1 MTATYRRTYDIDS
14 AFDAIDDDV
23 LAVRD
28 RALLK
33 AAAMVEGIDD
43 ELTRLRILE
52 DCVLTLK
59 SANDSALVML
69 QRAIRTTSDRLDAER
84 LVREVD
90 QTIREGRRGHDH

>member
-1 MTATYRRTYDIDS
+1 MTAYRRILDIDS

-33 AAAMVEGIDD
+33 AAAMVDGIDE
-43 ELTRLRILE
+43 ELTRLRVLE
-52 DCVLTLK
+52 DCALTLK
-59 SANDSALVML
+59 SANDSAMEML
-69 QRAIRTTSDRLDAER
+69 QRAIGKATDVLNAER

-90 QTIREGRRGHDH
+90 RTIREGRSGHDN